1 MTPLL
6 HLVAKE
12 TIGTD
17 FYSLL
22 PPDEREAV
30 RETIAN
36 PTSMA
41 TAETPVEAAAA
52 AAAAAD
58 IDGGVGGPEDV
69 AASKDKKPKLTSQ
82 VGYIFI

>member
-52 AAAAAD
+52 AAAAD

-69 AASKDKKPKLTSQ
+69 AAFKDQKPKLTSQ